1 MIVWPQPIFLQLLT
15 LLWATLGIKC
25 NNITFFYCDGFPKPL
40 LLINLYQYSLNCF
53 LSSVVV
59 LFGNLTPNRVCDIY
73 YCSVL
78 CSLYWEMPAMVWSFI
93 FVLYFSITDSQKID
107 RASVKNSK
115 DCKITL
121 TCKVGGQK
129 RIKEGTC
136 SWK

>member
-1 MIVWPQPIFLQLLT
+1 
-15 LLWATLGIKC
+15 
-25 NNITFFYCDGFPKPL
+25 
-40 LLINLYQYSLNCF
+40 
-53 LSSVVV
+53 
-59 LFGNLTPNRVCDIY
+59 
-73 YCSVL
+73 
-78 CSLYWEMPAMVWSFI
+78 MVWTFI

-107 RASVKNSK
+107 RTSVKNSK